1 MQASPDGQVH
11 GVGGA
16 AGQRALLMM
25 GKLERD
31 LVRFLKSI
39 SSGVE
44 EDGLEGGE
52 AREGSLVGTSCN

>member
-1 MQASPDGQVH
+1 
-11 GVGGA
+11 
-16 AGQRALLMM
+16 MM

-31 LVRFLKSI
+31 LVRFLKGI
-39 SSGVE
+39 SSALE